1 MSSSAM
7 IIKQMITPI
16 RARSGMTEISEEIR
30 SEIKE
35 PGSLIY
41 KPPGSGLKASGLS
54 VKYLELILMDFSF
67 NFSSSL
73 VCRPAKK

>member
-7 IIKQMITPI
+7 IIKQKITPI
-16 RARSGMTEISEEIR
+16 RARSGMIDISEEMR

-41 KPPGSGLKASGLS
+41 KFPGSEFKTSGLT
-54 VKYLELILMDFSF
+54 
-67 NFSSSL
+67 
-73 VCRPAKK
+73 A